1 AYEPS
6 QRPDDARV
14 PELRRLQLHEA
25 EVDPALAAAADHPDR
40 LDDHEQGEHRGIGRV
55 GGEQDKISREQP
67 YDERHGEED
76 AVTHQV
82 RSGIPFERSRS
93 RRIEHRSPE
102 ADEQRQGDQHAPWQ
116 AFQRGGQDGYL
127 HCASPPAV
135 SEGGVMAWVAT
146 AAGWAAARASASTW
160 RMIVARSEERR

>member
-1 AYEPS
+1 
-6 QRPDDARV
+6 
-14 PELRRLQLHEA
+14 
-25 EVDPALAAAADHPDR
+25 
-40 LDDHEQGEHRGIGRV
+40 DHEQGEHRGIGRV

-116 AFQRGGQDGYL
+116 AFQRGGEDGYL
-127 HCASPPAV
+127 HWASPPGVAD
-135 SEGGVMAWVAT
+135 GGVMAWVAT

-160 RMIVARSEERR
+160 RMIVAGSDGAGGTSTPAAAAKRAYSASSRSCAVPPHCFSSACSA